1 MHVLSRS
8 AFLLACLLVGEPS
21 ALAEGAT
28 RPASETPLWTRETPR
43 AVGLDEAL
51 AYAQANQPSLRAALD
66 RVRAARADARIP
78 RARWLPS
85 VGAAAEL
92 FEGTANNT
100 TAAFLGTPE
109 VALPRIGA
117 TKVIDSN
124 GAAWRPSASTLAAVS
139 LTQEL
144 YDFGR
149 IGAQSAAADAA
160 VESERYHAEA
170 ERLGIRL
177 VVKESYFAVRGAKA
191 VLRAARDAYERTR
204 VHSDMAEA
212 GVKSGLF
219 APIERTRA
227 AADLARFE
235 VNRMRAEGGLASAE
249 VVLAAAVGVPDRRL
263 DAKEELAD
271 IPPLPPLDQAIAAIA
286 TRDPL
291 LLEARARLLAQQA
304 VTRAIVAEARPEL
317 LLTGTFS
324 GRAGGA
330 VPNAGSGATYA
341 GYVPDVPNW
350 DLGLVVRW
358 PLYDPVIAARGRAS
372 AMREQAFQSDIATA
386 AQQEVSAIQRAYL
399 TTQVAHDALVGL
411 QRSVEAAQANYAQA
425 EARWKAGLGTALEL
439 ADAEY
444 LRTDAEIQLAGGQF
458 ELSRARAVLGK
469 LLAEDS

>member
-1 MHVLSRS
+1 MSRS
-8 AFLLACLLVGEPS
+8 ALLLTSLLVGEPA
-21 ALAEGAT
+21 ALAET
-28 RPASETPLWTRETPR
+28 TTSPASEAPLWTRETPR

-100 TAAFLGTPE
+100 TAAYLGTPE

-117 TKVIDSN
+117 TRIVDS
-124 GAAWRPSASTLAAVS
+124 GSVAWAPSASTLAAVS
-139 LTQEL
+139 IAQEL

-149 IGAQSAAADAA
+149 IGAQSAVADAA

-177 VVKESYFAVRGAKA
+177 VVKESYFAVQGAKA
-191 VLRAARDAYERTR
+191 VLRAAKDAYERTR
-204 VHSDMAEA
+204 VHSNLAEA
-212 GVKSGLF
+212 GVKSGLY

-227 AADLARFE
+227 AADLARFD

-249 VVLAAAVGVPDRRL
+249 IVLAAAVGVPDRML

-271 IPPLPPLDQAIAAIA
+271 IPPLPPLERAIAAIA

-291 LLEARARLLAQQA
+291 LIEARARFLAQQA
-304 VTRAIVAEARPEL
+304 VTRAIAAEMRPEL
-317 LLTGTFS
+317 LLTGAFS

-330 VPNAGSGATYA
+330 APNAGSAATYA

-350 DLGLVVRW
+350 DVGLVVRW
-358 PLYDPVIAARGRAS
+358 PLYDPVSGARGRAS
-372 AMREQAFQSDIATA
+372 AARERVLQSDQAAI
-386 AQQEVSAIQRAYL
+386 AQQEVAAIQRAYL
-399 TTQVAHDALVGL
+399 ATQVAHDALVGL